1 MNKEGMGRR
10 GVSKCAGFPG
20 SLDTLR
26 ESINNI
32 INIYFREDCMMPLT
46 AQNLGRNL
54 PDTPSALNT
63 LPPHATMPQNSTDP
77 LIPSRTKVGST

>member
-1 MNKEGMGRR
+1 
-10 GVSKCAGFPG
+10 
-20 SLDTLR
+20 
-26 ESINNI
+26 
-32 INIYFREDCMMPLT
+32 MMPLT

-63 LPPHATMPQNSTDP
+63 LPPHPTMPQNSTDP